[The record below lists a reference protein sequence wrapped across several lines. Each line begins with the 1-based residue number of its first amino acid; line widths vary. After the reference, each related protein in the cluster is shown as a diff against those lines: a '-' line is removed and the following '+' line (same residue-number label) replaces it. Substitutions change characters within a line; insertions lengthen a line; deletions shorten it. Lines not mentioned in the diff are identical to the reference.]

1 MLKAVRNLWLSRRH
15 SDVWRETSLLEVIS
29 QEGEVKPEQDIRSPR
44 ETEMLEG
51 VDAGDGPNI

>member
-1 MLKAVRNLWLSRRH
+1 M
-15 SDVWRETSLLEVIS
+15 SLLEVIS
-29 QEGEVKPEQDIRSPR
+29 QEGEVKPEQDTRSLR